1 MDNRIKIIRDEER
14 KYHEACYDNYK
25 LFEEGSWLSKPV
37 KTVCQ
42 TIIIIGVSR
51 LDNNIYYFKSIAI

>member
-1 MDNRIKIIRDEER
+1 MRETKMDNRIKFIRNEER

-37 KTVCQ
+37 KTVMDTLTQGAKFCLRV
-42 TIIIIGVSR
+42 IV
-51 LDNNIYYFKSIAI
+51 